1 MDAYDVIIMPWLTEK
16 SMEARSM
23 EQRLEFIVDKRAT
36 KTQIARAVETIFEV
50 EVAKVNTRITKHGKH
65 ASVRLAEGYDAE
77 DAAMRLGAFWFGGMK
92 HG

>member
-36 KTQIARAVETIFEV
+36 KQQIARAVEQIFEV

-77 DAAMRLGAFWFGGMK
+77 DAAMRLGAF
-92 HG
+92 

>member
-36 KTQIARAVETIFEV
+36 KFYTQ
-50 EVAKVNTRITKHGKH
+50 
-65 ASVRLAEGYDAE
+65 
-77 DAAMRLGAFWFGGMK
+77 
-92 HG
+92 

>member
-1 MDAYDVIIMPWLTEK
+1 MPWLTEK

-50 EVAKVNTRITKHGKH
+50 EVAKVNTRI
-65 ASVRLAEGYDAE
+65 
-77 DAAMRLGAFWFGGMK
+77 
-92 HG
+92 

>member
-65 ASVRLAEGYDAE
+65 ASVRLVEGYDAE
-77 DAAMRLGAFWFGGMK
+77 DAAMRLGAF
-92 HG
+92 

>member
-16 SMEARSM
+16 SIEARSM

-77 DAAMRLGAFWFGGMK
+77 DAAMRLGAF
-92 HG
+92 

>member
-36 KTQIARAVETIFEV
+36 RRRSLAPLRPSLRSRSRKSTRESPSTASTPRCAWPKDTTRKTPQCAW
-50 EVAKVNTRITKHGKH
+50 
-65 ASVRLAEGYDAE
+65 VRSD
-77 DAAMRLGAFWFGGMK
+77 LGG
-92 HG
+92 

>member
-1 MDAYDVIIMPWLTEK
+1 MDAYDVIIVPWLTEK

-77 DAAMRLGAFWFGGMK
+77 DAAMRLGAF
-92 HG
+92 

>member
-50 EVAKVNTRITKHGKH
+50 EVAKGNTRITKHGKH

-77 DAAMRLGAFWFGGMK
+77 DAAMRLGAF
-92 HG
+92 